1 MSKEAFH
8 TLVNLH
14 KNLMRRT
21 FFWLPIPG
29 EVWMLR
35 RTWNKSAISFFPY
48 ILQHKGDLSRRKTC
62 STVMKRNNYIFH
74 MLLTLSSR
82 ITSAYE
88 LHTDLLL
95 KKCIR
100 PSFGKFNREI
110 ANETYFHP
118 FLLIVTQK
126 KHTGKKKKEKKKRKS
141 LAHSPNIFQQLT
153 AYMKSK
159 KKNSLH

>member
-1 MSKEAFH
+1 
-8 TLVNLH
+8 
-14 KNLMRRT
+14 
-21 FFWLPIPG
+21 
-29 EVWMLR
+29 
-35 RTWNKSAISFFPY
+35 
-48 ILQHKGDLSRRKTC
+48 
-62 STVMKRNNYIFH
+62 

-100 PSFGKFNREI
+100 SSFGKFNREI

-126 KHTGKKKKEKKKRKS
+126 KHTGKKKKEKKKKKPCTQS
-141 LAHSPNIFQQLT
+141 KYISTIDSIHEIQEKKQSTLT
-153 AYMKSK
+153 YRESSTTEETHGA
-159 KKNSLH
+159 